1 MSSEP
6 DVEKWDPWQPRELSQ
21 RLSEAERHWYVV
33 GGWALDLWHRKETRT
48 HEDIEFCCLRKDAP
62 YFMEKL
68 NELTFFGAQ
77 SGSLYPLDKD
87 MPLSKKVNQ
96 FWGWDEAKNVW
107 WVDLMIDPGTEAEWV
122 FKRNPDIRLPR
133 SDAIS
138 TTPDGIPFLRPAPIL
153 LFKAKHCRPKDQFD
167 FETALPHLSQSEKQW
182 LMGSI
187 EKEYPQCDWITEI
200 IAYISTSRAK

>member
-1 MSSEP
+1 M
-6 DVEKWDPWQPRELSQ
+6 
-21 RLSEAERHWYVV
+21 A
-33 GGWALDLWHRKETRT
+33 
-48 HEDIEFCCLRKDAP
+48 
-62 YFMEKL
+62 KL

-87 MPLSKKVNQ
+87 MPLPKKVTQ

-107 WVDLMIDPGTEAEWV
+107 RVDLMIDPGTEAEWV

-153 LFKAKHCRPKDQFD
+153 LLKAKSCRPKDQFD
-167 FETALPHLSQSEKQW
+167 FETALPHLNQEELHW
-182 LMGSI
+182 LLRAI
-187 EKEYPQCDWITEI
+187 EKEFPQSHWVAEI
-200 IAYISTSRAK
+200 IGHISASRAK